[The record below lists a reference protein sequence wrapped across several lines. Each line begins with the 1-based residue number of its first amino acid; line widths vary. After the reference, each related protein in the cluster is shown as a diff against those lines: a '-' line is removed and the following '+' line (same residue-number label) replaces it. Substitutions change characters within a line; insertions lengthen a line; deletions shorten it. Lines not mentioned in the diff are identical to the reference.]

1 MRGLHHGA
9 RITDWENINGPI
21 VAAMI
26 NAGATNSWPSSL
38 HEFVTTITANDFHL
52 GDANAAQDL
61 IAVGIK

>member
-21 VAAMI
+21 VTTMI
-26 NAGATNSWPSSL
+26 TAGATNSWPSNL
-38 HEFVTTITANDFHL
+38 HKFVTTITANDFHL
-52 GDANAAQDL
+52 GDVTTSQDL